1 MSLKVPMAIRAR
13 IVSHLAAV
21 CILLAGAAVA
31 VLPTRHGDFLNGDD
45 QRFIIEHGLVNRPSW
60 DNAAT
65 LMTVVHQDL
74 YQPIPML
81 SFMANYAVAA
91 PTPGAQF
98 PVSALNF
105 KITNIALHAINVL
118 LVYWLILLVARCRR
132 VAFITALCFAIHPYV
147 IEPVGW
153 ICGRMILLGTL
164 FALITLIACVRPSGH
179 LSRGATWTA
188 IVAWVLSL
196 FSKII
201 PTVTLAGAWMA
212 WRRHGRLARRDWILH
227 GVLLALA
234 AAGMVAA
241 LLTTDKLGMIELAEK
256 ELSTPAPVRL
266 LLASRYYFENFLWPS
281 RIAAW
286 SPPPEN
292 VSLASFSVFVAL
304 LEWAALGLLIWMA
317 ARRCPLACT
326 GLVAF
331 VILMAPFLAATFA
344 RRFLTADRYMYL
356 PMVGLHLAIA
366 AAVVQ
371 SLDALRARQRST
383 LVRGLVAAPVCGLA
397 IVWLLADR
405 RLAPTWWSTVARDR
419 HMVAV
424 NPDNVDAHAELAKA
438 CIFEN
443 RVDEALLVIDS
454 AREKWPDSPRLALQA
469 GIAYRF
475 KRDWTAAQREL
486 ESAAR
491 QMPNNS
497 RVQYYY
503 ARTLEMVGRDAE
515 ATAIYA
521 AVLNEN
527 PDYVPVLMALGDFHF
542 FKSGNLQIAQQ
553 CYERAIAVSPFQRDA
568 IYQLVMIAVRR
579 ADWHMVV
586 ERCRQL
592 LDLNPNDRP
601 TLLNL
606 GVALT
611 NLGKPAEALDLYDR
625 LLTIEPTARA
635 PRLNRAALQASQG
648 QLADSESDYRELL
661 RQNPSDRDARIGLHD
676 LLISQGRGDDLLSLW
691 NAVPP
696 DAFSSP
702 EREAW
707 LAWAQAVRGDRA
719 SCRAHRDALPSGTGP
734 RRFADWAVVW
744 LVLKSGDDADLTELL
759 GSPLAP
765 PRTEAQ
771 SQYVASAKALL
782 GSLPAD
788 RANSPAGHY
797 ALARF
802 LIYSGDAVAAKS
814 VAEKLSQRPDA
825 GRYAAAAA
833 DLMAA
838 LSKPD

>member
-1 MSLKVPMAIRAR
+1 MSIRAKL
-13 IVSHLAAV
+13 VPHLAAV

-45 QRFIIEHGLVNRPSW
+45 QRFIIEHGLVNRPSLE
-60 DNAAT
+60 NAAT

-81 SFMANYAVAA
+81 SFMANYALAE

-105 KITNIALHAINVL
+105 KLTNIALHAVNVL
-118 LVYWLILLVARCRR
+118 LVYWLILLVASCRR
-132 VAFITALCFAIHPYV
+132 IAFLTALCFAIHPYV

-164 FALITLIACVRPSGH
+164 FSLITLIACVRPSGTV
-179 LSRGATWTA
+179 SRGAAWTA

-201 PTVTLAGAWMA
+201 PTVTVAGAWLT
-212 WRRHGRLARRDWILH
+212 WRRHGRFARRDWILH
-227 GVLLALA
+227 GFLLALA
-234 AAGMVAA
+234 GAGMVAA
-241 LLTTDKLGMIELAEK
+241 LLATDKFGMIELAEK

-292 VSLASFSVFVAL
+292 VTLASFSVFVAL
-304 LEWAALGLLIWMA
+304 LEWAALGLLIWIA

-331 VILMAPFLAATFA
+331 VTLMAPFLAATVA

-356 PMVGLHLAIA
+356 PMVGLHLALA
-366 AAVVQ
+366 ALFVQ
-371 SLDALRARQRST
+371 LHDRLRAQRR
-383 LVRGLVAAPVCGLA
+383 LVPMRALISASFCGLA

-405 RLAPTWWSTVARDR
+405 RLAPTWWSTVARDQ
-419 HMVAV
+419 HMVAI
-424 NPDNVDAHAELAKA
+424 NPDSVDAHAELAKA
-438 CIFEN
+438 YIFEN
-443 RVDEALLVIDS
+443 RVDDALRVIAEA
-454 AREKWPDSPRLALQA
+454 RRNWPDSPRLALQA

-475 KRDWTAAQREL
+475 KRYWPAAEREL

-503 ARTLEMVGRDAE
+503 ARTLEMVGKDAE
-515 ATAIYA
+515 AAAMYA
-521 AVLNEN
+521 AVLNQN

-568 IYQLVMIAVRR
+568 IFQLVQIAVRR
-579 ADWHMVV
+579 ADWPVAV
-586 ERCRQL
+586 ERCRQI

-601 TLLNL
+601 ALLNL
-606 GVALT
+606 GVALA
-611 NLGKPAEALDLYDR
+611 NLGQPADALAIYDR
-625 LLTIEPTARA
+625 LLTVEPTARA
-635 PRLNRAALQASQG
+635 PRLNRAALQAAQG
-648 QLADSESDYRELL
+648 QFLAAESDYRELL
-661 RQNPSDRDARIGLHD
+661 RRNPSDRDARIGLHD
-676 LLISQGRGDDLLSLW
+676 LLAARGTGDALVTIW
-691 NAVPP
+691 QEAPV
-696 DAFSSP
+696 DAFGAD
-702 EREAW
+702 EKAAW

-719 SCRAHRDALPSGTGP
+719 ACRAHRNAIPAGSIH
-734 RRFADWAVVW
+734 RQYADWAEVW
-744 LVLKSGDDADLTELL
+744 LTLKSGTLEDL
-759 GSPLAP
+759 P
-765 PRTEAQ
+765 
-771 SQYVASAKALL
+771 ALL
-782 GSLPAD
+782 GPPTPSDRSAAHLQYITSTKAMLASLPAD

-802 LIYSGDAVAAKS
+802 LYYSDEMAAAKS
-814 VAEKLSQRPDA
+814 VAEKLAARPDA
-825 GRYAAAAA
+825 GPYAAAATE
-833 DLMAA
+833 LIAA